1 MILKQTKITAVAFAA
16 LLLVSAGCSKEMRK
30 EPPLERL
37 ELVSRFFESV
47 RNRDFETAARQGDK
61 LYAMENNNFLKHLTT
76 IHESNIF
83 IERAQKALDYGD
95 VEEAF
100 RIIEIGHK
108 KYPQNRRLRDA
119 HILLSQLRNAKTL
132 IDAMKNARGDTAM
145 KAALTAAEF
154 GLAKTADQAPAL
166 KLYFKRY
173 AEDIEKAKA
182 RSAQEERR
190 LDAEKAKL
198 GTPREPKLL
207 PPTPGGKKTP
217 RPAVTKPS
225 VPESLER
232 PAPIKAP
239 EPETAQ

>member
-1 MILKQTKITAVAFAA
+1 MTFKLSKVTAIAFAA
-16 LLLVSAGCSKEMRK
+16 LLLVSAGCSRAKRK

-47 RNRDFETAARQGDK
+47 RNRDFEKAARQGDK
-61 LYAMENNNFLKHLTT
+61 LYAMEPNDFLKHLTT

-83 IERAQKALDYGD
+83 MERAQKALDAGD

-100 RIIEIGHK
+100 RIIEIGHR

-132 IDAMKNARGDTAM
+132 IEAMKNARGDTAM
-145 KAALTAAEF
+145 RAALTAAEF
-154 GLAKTADQAPAL
+154 GLAKISDQAPAL
-166 KLYFKRY
+166 KAYFKRY
-173 AEDIEKAKA
+173 AVDIEKAKA

-198 GTPREPKLL
+198 GIPREPRLL
-207 PPTPGGKKTP
+207 PPPPAGRTTP
-217 RPAVTKPS
+217 RPAVTRPS
-225 VPESLER
+225 APESLER
-232 PAPIKAP
+232 PAPIRAP